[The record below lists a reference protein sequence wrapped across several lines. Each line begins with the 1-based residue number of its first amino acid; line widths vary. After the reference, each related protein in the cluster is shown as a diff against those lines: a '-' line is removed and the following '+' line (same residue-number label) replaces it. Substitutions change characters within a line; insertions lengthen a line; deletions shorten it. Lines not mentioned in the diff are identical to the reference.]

1 MGSFMLRRIGQSIV
15 ILFGISI
22 VIFLFMHAVPGG
34 PAAMFRD
41 KPGMTAQKLIA
52 IEASYGLNRPLYL
65 QYWSWLT
72 SALRGNFGYSY
83 TYGRPALAMML
94 ERLPATA
101 ELMLTSFAVAIA
113 VSTVIGVFSAVHQ
126 YSVWDFGATIFA
138 YVGVSLPTFVLG
150 IVALLVFAVRLHW
163 LPAGGITSSV
173 SAPTLI
179 DRLRHLILPAAVL
192 AFYSLAG
199 ESRYTRSSM
208 LEVLHAD
215 YVRTARAK
223 GLSERAVI
231 YRHAFR
237 TALIP
242 IVTILTLDFAY
253 LFGGTLITETIFA
266 WPGMG
271 RLFMQAVLQGD
282 YPVMMVV
289 LSFLSVL
296 IVFANVAADVFYA
309 VLDPRIRYA

>member
-1 MGSFMLRRIGQSIV
+1 MSSFLLRRVGQSVV

-34 PAAMFRD
+34 PIAMFRD
-41 KPGMTAQKLIA
+41 KPGMTTQELNG
-52 IEASYGLNRPLYL
+52 IEASFGLTRPLYL
-65 QYWSWLT
+65 QYWAWLT

-83 TYGRPALAMML
+83 TYGRPALAMMV

-101 ELMLTSFAVAIA
+101 ELMLTSFALAIV
-113 VSTVIGVFSAVHQ
+113 VSTVIGIFSAVHQ
-126 YSVWDFGATIFA
+126 YSAWDFSATIFA
-138 YVGVSLPTFVLG
+138 YIGVSLPTFVLG
-150 IVALLVFAVRLHW
+150 IVALLLFAVRLHW
-163 LPAGGITSSV
+163 LPAGGITSSI
-173 SAPTLI
+173 SAPTLL
-179 DRLRHLILPAAVL
+179 DRVRHLILPAAVL

-242 IVTILTLDFAY
+242 IITVLTLDFAY

-296 IVFANVAADVFYA
+296 IVFANVAADVLYA
-309 VLDPRIRYA
+309 VLDPRIRYT